1 MYCGGCTY
9 VCGCVFPFV
18 SSASVL
24 VVRRHCQ
31 VVNNED
37 NAHHAETAGPLE
49 EIHFWRSRTV
59 DLSGIKE
66 QLNRPGVLKIVA
78 VLTAAK
84 SSFLAPFE
92 KLAELIR
99 TGSMEAQ
106 DNLRFLNIL
115 TEPCER
121 LAQAEPKD
129 IPAIL
134 PGLLNRIR
142 VIGTVSR
149 KYTSPERLTGLLR
162 KVSNEIINRCCEKIN
177 LDDIFDGDVL
187 DAVNSLNESISCG
200 NAWKVAYER
209 TAAAIERSTALPPRP
224 WDFDP
229 ANIFAQIDAFVQRCR
244 DLLEVCEGQIQFA
257 RKTLPGGKQS
267 PLPCFGG
274 SRGPEIAKSLEG
286 IDVRFRVHID
296 KLRVLRDTILDV
308 KATQWH
314 DDYNHFK
321 NGVKDLEV
329 MMGNVITGA
338 FEGVGTIEANVQ
350 LLEAFHSLAKRPTIK
365 RAVEHRTLMVFMLF
379 KAQVAQTKQ
388 YFEAN
393 RLAPPLPANQP
404 RFAGSA
410 LWARGL
416 MRKTEAAWTHLASA
430 HYLTRN
436 QDTAQTE
443 LHYNNLMQVLE
454 EHIRKCHR
462 DWLAELNELDQAQL
476 AARLNNPLIVRVPA
490 ASGEQGML
498 AGHQAGI
505 NQTGLITRTTAG
517 LLECNFHKGLLRLFQ
532 EVHFWGK
539 FQGEVQI
546 PYVAHDITNQKE
558 KLRIL
563 RENVLLVVCD
573 YNRIIEDLSPQERKL
588 FSEVIRRLDRRIGPG
603 LNKLTW
609 ASKGVIE
616 WYVKECRK
624 HCADAYALVREFK
637 TNKDRI
643 RRNCETIASTL
654 LIDIEKNLVHED
666 GVFQAKQARHRERV
680 RAKLLECHNSTKNI
694 MKQMYEHFRHD
705 PADVQREWA
714 LFTKETDKRVQ
725 DSLRKTVRK
734 SLHELSR
741 AINGDAKNDP
751 QPLFKVNVVL
761 ESSRV
766 EFKPTMI
773 ALTQMTNVVSKELI
787 TVIAVVPRLSEVL
800 EAEIDGYRA
809 APRALKGGGH
819 RGAGGGDDGGKVDM
833 YGREERAT
841 LPSFYDVVS
850 NDEDILNIL
859 VAIMNG
865 MSASATQLQQHLTY
879 WDKYKHLWETD
890 KDNFIRRYAKAGR
903 PLMQFDIDITRYRD
917 AQVDI
922 MKGEDVNQTVNFI
935 KIDCSLLKAALIDHC
950 QQWQRHLTGLLNSNA
965 KTELFE
971 LRDYV
976 ATTTASLRR
985 KPLSLDELSNSLNL
999 LRRCRHELEDTE
1011 ARFDPLEARYQT
1023 LAKFDV
1029 VVTKEETELLGSLRS
1044 DWEAFKVMLDEVA
1057 TMLAGSKKNMKKDLQ
1072 NALDAFTSHATDTRK
1087 ASKSALPYGSD
1098 VTMEQAFELI
1108 QDYREQA
1115 DACRAK
1121 ELALKPGL
1129 EIFDLP
1135 PPDPKEIKDLERDLK
1150 NLEHV
1155 WGVTRDWD
1163 AKWDSWK
1170 SGKFRDLVVED
1181 MEQEAALFNKTVG
1194 KMREIKGWG
1203 VWGALRAK
1211 IDQFRATM
1219 PLIQDLKNPA
1229 MRERHWEQ
1237 LLEEINKPFDPHGDD
1252 FTLEKVFS
1260 LGLHMHAEFIGELSS
1275 NANKELA
1282 IEQALTG
1289 IEEAWSGIIID
1300 MAPYKEVYFKVR
1312 STEDLFTQLED
1323 DSVTLSSM
1331 KASRF
1336 FKAFEERI
1344 VHWETSLGLVSEVV
1358 ELQLAVQ
1365 RQWMYLESI
1374 FMSSEDIRRQL
1385 PRESTLFDE
1394 VNQTYRTNT
1403 EAIHAD
1409 PNALRACTAEGMLE
1423 TLTDMDDK
1431 LQQIQKSLDQ
1441 YLETKR
1447 KRFPRFYFLSNDDLL
1462 EILGQQRD
1470 PQQVQKHIDKCFAG
1484 IHRLQM
1490 IPVGERGNRTVEAE
1504 GMRAND
1510 GEEVAF
1516 VENVIVDGPVEEW
1529 LLLIEDAMILA
1540 LQKVLRGSVQG
1551 VKGNKERW
1559 INEFPGQLL
1568 LTTGMI
1574 TFAVACT
1581 KQFLSISNGQKS
1593 AMRGQRRKQN
1603 VYLNKLAAIVRK
1615 PLAKVTRKKL
1625 VALITVELHH
1635 RDIMERLIKA
1645 GCSNVNDFEW
1655 LSQLRLYFQKDE
1667 GRFGQCVV
1675 KQTNCTLTFGY
1686 EYQGNNGRLVV
1697 TPLTD
1702 RCVLTLT
1709 TALHLQRGGSPMGPA
1724 GTGKTETVK
1733 DLGKNLAKFV
1743 VVFNCSDGLDY
1754 ISVGRMFSGL
1764 VQSGGWGCF
1773 DEFNRIE
1780 IEVLSVVAQ
1789 QILAIMSAIKARKT
1803 RFLFMQS
1810 EIKCNWNCGIF
1821 ITMNPGYAGR
1831 TELPDNLKSLFR
1843 PVAMMVPDLALIA
1856 EVMLQAE
1863 GFQGSRIL
1871 AKKTVT
1877 LYGLMVQQLSKQ
1889 DHYDYG
1895 LRSLR
1900 GVLVCAGARKREDP
1914 TINEELIM
1922 LRAIRDMNL
1931 PKFIKADAQLFR
1943 LLLSDLFPALDLPP
1957 YEFGDLGDVIRDEL
1971 AGAGL
1976 QKHPVI
1982 VQKCIELRDSKA
1994 TRHCNMLVGLSLS
2007 GKSTCWTMLAKA
2019 RSTMAKRGVE
2029 GYTFVRTQVINPK
2042 SISMNELY
2050 GAYDLQTMEWTDGIL
2065 SSVFRNFS
2073 KDDKPDEKWLIL
2085 DGPVDTLWIESMNTV
2100 MDDNKTLTL
2109 INGDRIS
2116 MSGTMSL
2123 LFEVQDLAVASPA
2136 TVSRAGM
2143 VYLDVDDLGWQ
2154 PFVKSWVE
2162 NKFEAAD
2169 EREFFLALFEK
2180 YLSKLGVVKRK
2191 EVEELVPISEFNGV
2205 QSLCKL
2211 LDALLT
2217 PANGLDRAADADG
2230 YFALCEK
2237 WFTFCLT
2244 WSMGATATE
2253 AGRRKVDE
2261 CIRNVEAQYPPM
2273 QSVYEYFVDPKTK
2286 DFKLWEDKVSSS
2298 WRPPRDMG
2306 CDLSSV
2312 IVPTVDTLRNSFV
2325 LSQLIHTRCHV
2336 LCTGNTGTGK
2346 SVLVQ
2351 QQLGLLPKDKFQ
2363 TQTMYFSAATSSVVT
2378 QDILEG
2384 VLERRA
2390 KDKLGPTAGR
2400 KLVTFVDDL
2409 NMPKKD
2415 LFGSQPPLE
2424 LLRQWID
2431 YGGWYDRQKQTWR
2444 YILDMQLVAAMG
2456 PPGGGRSK
2464 ISERLQT
2471 RFNVLNFTFP
2481 AEAQVRR
2488 VFECILAPK
2497 LSEFE
2502 DEIKPM
2508 APAVV
2513 AATVSLFHAV
2523 EHTFLP
2529 TPQKCHYLFNMRDIS
2544 KVVQGMLQADRDFF
2558 DSRESLLRLWVHE
2571 CSRVFSDRFTTTD
2584 DQAKF
2589 RNLVDE
2595 RLTSALNSSFTSVMS
2610 GLEDALAGPVYCNF
2624 LSEPVGDGAAP
2635 YEEATDLDKLKRILE
2650 ERLEDYNLEANVLPM
2665 DLVIFRDAMR
2675 HVVRIQRI
2683 LSLPRGNAMLVGVGG
2698 SGRQS
2703 LTRLAAYVSEM
2714 DVFQIQITKL
2724 YRSMEFQEDLRTLYR
2739 KAGLEGKSTV
2749 FLFTDTQI
2757 KVRACWLGLAW
2768 LGLAWLWCCLLCGVR
2783 CPSFLP
2789 LHTLSHTH
2797 SPTHILPHTQHPRP
2811 YVRARTTL
2819 LCEVPRHDSCSP
2831 PGAPVCCGA
2840 AKHPPTYAF
2849 VTWTEQPI
2857 VVSMWCRLSS
2867 SSF

>member
-1 MYCGGCTY
+1 M
-9 VCGCVFPFV
+9 
-18 SSASVL
+18 
-24 VVRRHCQ
+24 
-31 VVNNED
+31 NNED

-66 QLNRPGVLKIVA
+66 QLNRQGVRKIVA

-115 TEPCER
+115 TEPCEQ
-121 LAQAEPKD
+121 LAAAAPKD

-162 KVSNEIINRCCEKIN
+162 KVSNEIINRCCANIS

-187 DAVNSLNESISCG
+187 DAVTRLNESIACG
-200 NAWKVAYER
+200 SAWKDAYNR
-209 TAAAIERSTALPPRP
+209 TAEAIQHSTALPKPRP
-224 WDFDP
+224 WRFRK

-267 PLPCFGG
+267 PLPAFGG
-274 SRGPEIAKSLEG
+274 SRGPEIAKSLDG
-286 IDVRFRVHID
+286 IDDRFRGHID
-296 KLRVLRDTILDV
+296 KLRLLRDAILDV

-314 DDYNHFK
+314 DDFNHFK

-365 RAVEHRTLMVFMLF
+365 RAVEHRTLLVFMLF
-379 KAQVAQTKQ
+379 KSQVAATKN

-393 RLAPPLPANQP
+393 RANPPLPPNHP

-416 MRKTEAAWTHLASA
+416 MSKLEADWTHLAEA

-436 QDTAQTE
+436 RDTEQTE
-443 LHYNNLMQVLE
+443 LQYNSLMQVLE

-462 DWLAELNELDQAQL
+462 DWLAELDELDQAQL

-490 ASGEQGML
+490 SEPGML

-505 NQTGLITRTTAG
+505 NQTGLITRTGAG

-532 EVHFWGK
+532 EVHFWSK

-563 RENVLLVVCD
+563 RENVLLVVQD
-573 YNRIIEDLSPQERKL
+573 YNQIILELSPQERKL

-616 WYVKECRK
+616 WYVKECRR
-624 HCADAYALVREFK
+624 HCAEAYALVLEFK
-637 TNKDRI
+637 ANKERI

-654 LIDIEKNLVHED
+654 LIDIVKNLVHED
-666 GVFQAKQARHRERV
+666 GVFQAKQARHRQRV
-680 RAKLLECHNSTKNI
+680 RAKLLECHNSTKSI
-694 MKQMYEHFRHD
+694 MKQMYEHFRQD
-705 PADVQREWA
+705 PVDVQREWA
-714 LFTKETDKRVQ
+714 MFTKETDKRVQ

-761 ESSRV
+761 ESNRV

-809 APRALKGGGH
+809 APRALRPGNSN
-819 RGAGGGDDGGKVDM
+819 ADADGKVDM
-833 YGREERAT
+833 YGREERHS

-865 MSASATQLQQHLTY
+865 MSASATQLQQHLSY

-935 KIDCSLLKAALIDHC
+935 KIDCSLLKTALIDHC

-971 LRDYV
+971 LRDYM
-976 ATTTASLRR
+976 ANTTTALRR
-985 KPLSLDELSNSLNL
+985 KPTSLDELSDSLNL
-999 LRRCRHELEDTE
+999 LRRAKAEIDDTE
-1011 ARFDPLEARYQT
+1011 GRFDPLEARYQT

-1029 VVTKEETELLGSLRS
+1029 VVTKEETELLTTLRS
-1044 DWEAFKVMLDEVA
+1044 DWEEFKAMLDEVA

-1072 NALDAFTSHATDTRK
+1072 NALDAFSSHATETRK
-1087 ASKSALPYGSD
+1087 ASKSALPYGASLTCD
-1098 VTMEQAFELI
+1098 QAFEVI
-1108 QDYREQA
+1108 DTYKAKAE
-1115 DACRAK
+1115 ACRAK
-1121 ELALKPGL
+1121 ERALKPGL

-1135 PPDPKEIKDLERDLK
+1135 APDPKEIKDLERDLA

-1155 WGVTRDWD
+1155 WTVTRDWD
-1163 AKWDSWK
+1163 EKWDSWK
-1170 SGKFRDLVVED
+1170 NGRFRELVVDD
-1181 MEQEAALFNKTVG
+1181 MESEALQFNKAVG

-1203 VWGALRAK
+1203 VWSALREK
-1211 IDQFRATM
+1211 VDQFRATM

-1229 MRERHWEQ
+1229 MRDRHWEQ
-1237 LLEEINKPFDPHGDD
+1237 LLDEINKPFDPHGED
-1252 FTLEKVFS
+1252 FTLEKVFT
-1260 LGLHMHAEFIGELSS
+1260 LGLHLHGEFIGELSG

-1282 IEQALTG
+1282 IEQALDG
-1289 IEEAWSGIIID
+1289 IKTAWATITID
-1300 MAPYKEVYFKVR
+1300 LAPYKEVYYKVR

-1344 VHWETSLGLVSEVV
+1344 VYWEKTLGLVSEVI
-1358 ELQLAVQ
+1358 ELQLGVQ

-1394 VNQTYRTNT
+1394 VNRTYRTNT
-1403 EAIHAD
+1403 EMMNAD
-1409 PNALRACTAEGMLE
+1409 PNAMRACTADGMVA

-1504 GMRAND
+1504 GMNAND
-1510 GEEVAF
+1510 GEAVSF

-1529 LLLIEDAMILA
+1529 LILIEDAMMLA
-1540 LQKVLRGSVQG
+1540 LQKVLRASVQG
-1551 VKGNKERW
+1551 AKGPKERW
-1559 INEFPGQLL
+1559 VKEFPGQLL

-1574 TFAVACT
+1574 TFAVSCT
-1581 KQFLSISNGQKS
+1581 KQFLAISNGQKS

-1603 VYLNKLAAIVRK
+1603 QYLNRLAAIVRK
-1615 PLAKVTRKKL
+1615 PLEKVMRKKL

-1667 GRFGQCVV
+1667 GEFGKCVV

-1754 ISVGRMFSGL
+1754 LSVGRMFSGL

-1803 RFLFMQS
+1803 RFMFMQS
-1810 EIKCNWNCGIF
+1810 EIRCNWNCGIF

-1914 TINEELIM
+1914 NINEELIM
-1922 LRAIRDMNL
+1922 LRAIRDMNI
-1931 PKFIKADAQLFR
+1931 PKFIKADAALFK

-1957 YEFGDLGDVIRDEL
+1957 YEFGELGDIIAQEL
-1971 AGAGL
+1971 TSAGL
-1976 QKHPVI
+1976 QNHPVI

-1994 TRHCNMLVGLSLS
+1994 TRHCNMLVGMSLS
-2007 GKSTCWTMLAKA
+2007 GKSTCWTMLARA
-2019 RSTMAKRGVE
+2019 RSSLAKAGVD
-2029 GYTFVRTQVINPK
+2029 GFTFVRTQVINPK
-2042 SISMNELY
+2042 SINMNELY

-2109 INGDRIS
+2109 INGDRIG
-2116 MSGTMSL
+2116 MSSTMSL

-2143 VYLDVDDLGWQ
+2143 VYLDVDDLGWE

-2162 NKFEAAD
+2162 RKFEAAD
-2169 EREFFLALFEK
+2169 EREWFLALFEK

-2191 EVEELVPISEFNGV
+2191 EVEELIPISEFNAV
-2205 QSLCKL
+2205 QSLTNL
-2211 LDALLT
+2211 LEALLT
-2217 PANGLDRAADADG
+2217 PANGVDRAADPEA
-2230 YFALCEK
+2230 FFPMCEK

-2253 AGRRKVDE
+2253 AGRKKIDE

-2273 QSVYEYFVDPKTK
+2273 QTVYEYFVDPKSK
-2286 DFKLWEDKVSSS
+2286 DFKLWEDRVNGN
-2298 WRPPRDMG
+2298 WRPPRDIG

-2312 IVPTVDTLRNSFV
+2312 IVPTVDTVRNSYV
-2325 LSQLIHTRCHV
+2325 LSTLMNERRHV
-2336 LCTGNTGTGK
+2336 LVVGNTGTGK

-2351 QQLGLLPKDKFQ
+2351 QQLNLLPSDKYQ
-2363 TQTMYFSAATSSVVT
+2363 TQTLYFSAATSSLIT
-2378 QDILEG
+2378 QEILEG

-2390 KDKLGPTAGR
+2390 KDKLGPSAGR

-2424 LLRQWID
+2424 LLRQWVD
-2431 YGGWYDRQKQTWR
+2431 YGGWYDREKQTWR

-2456 PPGGGRSK
+2456 PPGGGRSV

-2481 AEAQVRR
+2481 VESQVRR
-2488 VFECILAPK
+2488 IFECILAPK

-2502 DEIKPM
+2502 DEIKPL
-2508 APAVV
+2508 APAIV
-2513 AATVSLFHAV
+2513 AGTVALFHSVTAN
-2523 EHTFLP
+2523 FLP
-2529 TPQKCHYLFNMRDIS
+2529 TPQKCHYLFNLRDIS

-2558 DSRESLLRLWVHE
+2558 DSRESMLRLWVHE
-2571 CSRVFSDRFTTTD
+2571 CMRVFSDRFTTPD
-2584 DQAKF
+2584 DFAKF
-2589 RNLVDE
+2589 RGLLDE
-2595 RLTSALNSSFTSVMS
+2595 RLSSNLDSSYTSVMD
-2610 GLEDALAGPVYCNF
+2610 GLEDALQGPVYCNF
-2624 LSEPVGDGAAP
+2624 LSEPVGDGMPP
-2635 YEEATDLDKLKRILE
+2635 YEEATDLDRLKQTLE
-2650 ERLEDYNLEANVLPM
+2650 EKLEDYNLEPNVLPM
-2665 DLVIFRDAMR
+2665 DLVLFRDAIR
-2675 HVVRIQRI
+2675 HLVRIHRV
-2683 LSLPRGNAMLVGVGG
+2683 LTLPRGNAMLVGVGG

-2703 LTRLAAYVSEM
+2703 LTRLAAYTAEM

-2724 YRSMEFQEDLRTLYR
+2724 YRSLEFQEDLRTLYR
-2739 KAGLEGKSTV
+2739 KAGLEGKATV

-2757 KVRACWLGLAW
+2757 KVRLAVH
-2768 LGLAWLWCCLLCGVR
+2768 AHCT
-2783 CPSFLP
+2783 P
-2789 LHTLSHTH
+2789 THTH
-2797 SPTHILPHTQHPRP
+2797 THAPPLSQGSAWEVECVHPARQGVLWSLCSTAPFVTRVAYRLSPAGYLQLVVLTPGCQR
-2811 YVRARTTL
+2811 V
-2819 LCEVPRHDSCSP
+2819 CFDESCSVVFT
-2831 PGAPVCCGA
+2831 PV
-2840 AKHPPTYAF
+2840 PTA
-2849 VTWTEQPI
+2849 T
-2857 VVSMWCRLSS
+2857 
-2867 SSF
+2867 